1 MNTEPSNPPITIEHR
16 DGILRLTLNRPEK
29 KNALSPA
36 MYDTL
41 AEAIEEADRDDEV
54 RVLLFQG
61 AGDCFTSGN
70 DLRDFVEAPPA
81 GEASPVFRFLMA
93 IHRARKPLVAA
104 VLGSAVGV
112 GTTML
117 LHCDLVCA
125 GTGARFQLPFVTLGL
140 CPEAGSSLLLPR
152 LAGYQRAAEL
162 LLLGEPFGAERARE
176 MGLVNAVFADEELVA
191 GAYALARK
199 LAQQPPAAV
208 RLTKALLKKGVE
220 QAVTEVISEEG
231 RLFLERLRSP
241 EATAALAAFFQRP
254 RPDGS
259 GESEKN
265 G

>member
-1 MNTEPSNPPITIEHR
+1 MSADRSNTTIIADRRE
-16 DGILRLTLNRPEK
+16 GILRLVLNRPEK
-29 KNALSPA
+29 KNALNPA
-36 MYDTL
+36 MYETL
-41 AEAIEEADRDDEV
+41 AETIEEADRDDRV
-54 RVLLFQG
+54 RVVFLQG

-104 VLGSAVGV
+104 VRGSAVGV

-125 GTGARFQLPFVTLGL
+125 GRGARFQLPFVTLGL

-176 MGLVNAVFADEELVA
+176 MGLVNAVFADEELVE
-191 GAYALARK
+191 GAYALALK
-199 LAQQPPAAV
+199 LARQPPAAV
-208 RLTKALLKKGVE
+208 RLTKALLKKGAE
-220 QAVTEVISEEG
+220 QAVTDAISEEG

-241 EATAALAAFFQRP
+241 EAAEALAAFFKRP
-254 RPDGS
+254 RTDGPAR
-259 GESEKN
+259 SEKN
-265 G
+265 

>member
-1 MNTEPSNPPITIEHR
+1 MKQNPTSSPINVDRR
-16 DGILRLTLNRPEK
+16 DGILRLTLNRHEK

-41 AEAIEEADRDDEV
+41 AEAIEGADRDDGV

-93 IHRARKPLVAA
+93 IHRAQKPLVAA
-104 VLGSAVGV
+104 VHGAAVGV

-125 GTGARFQLPFVTLGL
+125 GKGARFQLPFVPLGL

-162 LLLGEPFGAERARE
+162 LLLGEPFGVERARE
-176 MGLVNAVFADEELVA
+176 IGLVNAVFADEELLD
-191 GAYALARK
+191 GAYALAGK

-220 QAVTEVISEEG
+220 RAVTETIAEEG
-231 RLFLERLRSP
+231 HLFLERLRSP
-241 EATAALAAFFQRP
+241 EATAALAAFFQRS
-254 RPDGS
+254 RPDAS
-259 GESEKN
+259 SETEKN
-265 G
+265 